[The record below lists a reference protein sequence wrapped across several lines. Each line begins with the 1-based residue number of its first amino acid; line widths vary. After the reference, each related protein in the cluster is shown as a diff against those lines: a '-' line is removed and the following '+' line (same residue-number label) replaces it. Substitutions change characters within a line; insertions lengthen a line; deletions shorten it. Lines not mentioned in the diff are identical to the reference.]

1 MKRWLIALVGL
12 GLLVG
17 GGAVRA
23 DNELHRYINDGAAIW
38 EKQGEKT
45 VDGVS
50 VTDLHLIS
58 QTWQGIIWE
67 HRLLLFRPQ
76 NSPFPNFCTLINT
89 GGRGDGEE
97 DVKMGTLIAK
107 SSGMPFAMLFGIPKQ
122 PLYGGKTE
130 DALVVYTWQK
140 YLETGDP
147 TWPLHFPMAKAVV
160 KAMDA
165 LQAYS
170 TYAKIP
176 EIKEFLITGASKRG
190 WTTWLVGAS
199 RDKRVKG
206 IAPMVIDTLNVGVQI
221 PHQIESYGKASEQI
235 EDYTK
240 SGMLEV
246 LNTAKGR
253 KLLALEDPY
262 SYRDILTLPKLIIN
276 GTNDR
281 YWAQDALNLY
291 WDGLKGKKWIAYIP
305 NSGHGLEDRVRTFN
319 SLTAFAQ
326 MLARRTKWP
335 EMKWQYTES
344 DSGVELLLNS
354 DIQPKAARLFRAFS
368 STKDFRNS
376 KWTHE
381 PMTVTSQGVIGQFKH
396 PKQGYAAIYGEAVY
410 EIGGKSFTLTTQI
423 RIVNYR

>member
-1 MKRWLIALVGL
+1 MKRCLIALALL
-12 GLLVG
+12 GLLIG
-17 GGAVRA
+17 SKPVRA
-23 DNELHRYINDGAAIW
+23 DNELHRYVFNGAAIW
-38 EKQGEKT
+38 EKQGEKQ
-45 VDGVS
+45 VDGVT

-58 QTWQGIIWE
+58 QTWQGMIWE
-67 HRLLLFRPQ
+67 HRLMLFRPP
-76 NSPFPNFCTLINT
+76 NSTFPNFCTLLNT
-89 GGRGDGEE
+89 GGRGGD
-97 DVKMGTLIAK
+97 DDMKMGAMIAK
-107 SSGMPFAMLFGIPKQ
+107 SSGMPFAILFGIPKQ

-130 DALVVYTWQK
+130 DELVVYTWQK
-140 YLETGDP
+140 YLETGDS

-165 LQAYS
+165 LQEYS
-170 TYAKIP
+170 LYAKIP

-190 WTTWLVGAS
+190 WTTWLVGATK
-199 RDKRVKG
+199 DKRVKG

-221 PHQIESYGKASEQI
+221 PHQIESYGKASEEI
-235 EDYTK
+235 ADYSK
-240 SGMLEV
+240 SGMLDA
-246 LNTAKGR
+246 LNTEKGR

-276 GTNDR
+276 GTNDQ
-281 YWAQDALNLY
+281 YWAQDALNFY

-319 SLTAFAQ
+319 SLTAFGQ

-354 DIQPKAARLFRAFS
+354 DIKPKAARLFRVYS

-376 KWTHE
+376 KWTYE
-381 PMTVTSQGVIGQFKH
+381 PMTTTSQGIIGQLKH
-396 PKQGYAAIYGEAVY
+396 PSKGYAAMYGEAVY
-410 EIGGKSFTLTTQI
+410 EIGGKTFTLTTQI
-423 RIVNYR
+423 RIVSYK